1 MYISVKLLNGFKES
15 LTYKIPD
22 EWARKDL
29 VGTLI
34 QVPLQQRHEF
44 AFVEKCFN
52 HLESSVTYTIREAAA
67 ADLLPVD
74 PHYLA
79 FVTKLSSYYA
89 LDKLSFMR
97 RLIRFMKEKEQ
108 ASSFSPSEYTEALQM
123 MTLTDEQ
130 ESIVKTLAQ
139 KISQGVY
146 YPSLLHGVTGS
157 GKTEVYKKL
166 IEHAWGEGKGTLLL
180 FPEVSLAVQFTHLL
194 KKHLSSSVLIYSFH
208 SATSS
213 SEKRA
218 LWSHLKA
225 QKPAVILGVHQPV
238 LLPLPHLGLIII
250 DEEHDTGYQEKRHP
264 RIHTKEAALL
274 RAQCASIPLL
284 AGSATPSVSSLYN
297 VQHKGW
303 HLFTLKNRFA
313 GSFPKIEVVKLT
325 AQKPRKFFFVST
337 ELENALKKQLEKKEQ
352 TIIFLNRRGYSFFIQ
367 CTSCGTVP
375 HCINCD
381 VSLTLH
387 QDEILRCHYCSYSIT
402 APTSCSACKTC
413 SFLKK
418 GIGTQQVV
426 TILEKLFPQARIA
439 RADLDTTINKKKWI
453 ETIESFEAGDIDIL
467 VGTQTI
473 TKGYH
478 FPKVTLV
485 GILWAD
491 INLSIPMYNAAE
503 ITLQQLIQVAG
514 RAGRQSAE
522 STVIVQTFID
532 HPIFCYLNEQD
543 YGEYYTYEI
552 EKRREVMYPPCV
564 RFAEIEC
571 KHIDESVVE
580 DEARTIAQHLA
591 KAATDQKKKIIILGP
606 TTPPVGKIKKVYS
619 QKIYVKGESIETIIR
634 IYRTL
639 KPTAYKSSLFF
650 TPNPMS

>member
-1 MYISVKLLNGFKES
+1 
-15 LTYKIPD
+15 
-22 EWARKDL
+22 
-29 VGTLI
+29 
-34 QVPLQQRHEF
+34 
-44 AFVEKCFN
+44 
-52 HLESSVTYTIREAAA
+52 
-67 ADLLPVD
+67 
-74 PHYLA
+74 
-79 FVTKLSSYYA
+79 
-89 LDKLSFMR
+89 
-97 RLIRFMKEKEQ
+97 
-108 ASSFSPSEYTEALQM
+108 
-123 MTLTDEQ
+123 
-130 ESIVKTLAQ
+130 
-139 KISQGVY
+139 
-146 YPSLLHGVTGS
+146 
-157 GKTEVYKKL
+157 
-166 IEHAWGEGKGTLLL
+166 
-180 FPEVSLAVQFTHLL
+180 
-194 KKHLSSSVLIYSFH
+194 
-208 SATSS
+208 
-213 SEKRA
+213 
-218 LWSHLKA
+218 
-225 QKPAVILGVHQPV
+225 
-238 LLPLPHLGLIII
+238 
-250 DEEHDTGYQEKRHP
+250 
-264 RIHTKEAALL
+264 
-274 RAQCASIPLL
+274 
-284 AGSATPSVSSLYN
+284 
-297 VQHKGW
+297 
-303 HLFTLKNRFA
+303 
-313 GSFPKIEVVKLT
+313 
-325 AQKPRKFFFVST
+325 
-337 ELENALKKQLEKKEQ
+337 
-352 TIIFLNRRGYSFFIQ
+352 
-367 CTSCGTVP
+367 
-375 HCINCD
+375 
-381 VSLTLH
+381 
-387 QDEILRCHYCSYSIT
+387 
-402 APTSCSACKTC
+402 
-413 SFLKK
+413 
-418 GIGTQQVV
+418 V